1 MKPGTTLLAHSHG
14 IWGVLTT
21 AAILTHSALT
31 VTATGGRENMKP
43 MMMMILQDPTEF
55 RVQVGVEWGSNTEG
69 LHLMRKMEQWHNC
82 GT

>member
-14 IWGVLTT
+14 IWGVLTS
-21 AAILTHSALT
+21 AAILTHAALT
-31 VTATGGRENMKP
+31 VTVTGDRENMEP
-43 MMMMILQDPTEF
+43 MILQALTEF
-55 RVQVGVEWGSNTEG
+55 RVQVGVKWGSNTEG